1 MNNKIIGIRLKEK
14 REELGLIQSQVA
26 EMTGI
31 KKNTISNYE
40 NSISE
45 PSINNIIKLMLAL
58 ECDANFL
65 FGIEDNTDSKTYSI
79 NSKEI
84 SKSKSA
90 ADLMNNIESNA
101 KAMNIKGLQ
110 RLSDYSD
117 DLIGNPAYIS
127 KPAEPDNLIEFV
139 DAADAARLSS
149 KHNLI
154 IPFFENAVSA
164 GVGEEF
170 ITDAEQFIRIPQT
183 YKKLHADYAVRIS
196 GNSMEPDYK
205 NDDILLVRYQQ
216 QLEPGE
222 LGIFIVG
229 NKMYFKKLGTGRL
242 ISLNTEYDDLIIN
255 ADFTPV
261 VQGKVISKIENNA

>member
-1 MNNKIIGIRLKEK
+1 MYNLPTVIDRINAECEKNGISVNQMLIASTAGKSLVDNMK
-14 REELGLIQSQVA
+14 RGRNPSIDKLYLVASYLNTTSDYLLGLTDEPTQNEPEVSS
-26 EMTGI
+26 
-31 KKNTISNYE
+31 KNLHGNESV
-40 NSISE
+40 
-45 PSINNIIKLMLAL
+45 
-58 ECDANFL
+58 
-65 FGIEDNTDSKTYSI
+65 
-79 NSKEI
+79 
-84 SKSKSA
+84 
-90 ADLMNNIESNA
+90 ADLMNNIENNA
-101 KAMNIKGLQ
+101 KVMNIKGLQ

-117 DLIGNPAYIS
+117 DLIINPAYIS
-127 KPAEPDNLIEFV
+127 KLTEPDNLIEFV

-164 GVGEEF
+164 GIGEEF
-170 ITDAEQFIRIPQT
+170 ITDAEHFIRIPQT

-242 ISLNTEYDDLIIN
+242 ISLNAEYDDLIIN

>member
-1 MNNKIIGIRLKEK
+1 MHLSQVLNKLMSEHDNLSAYKLSKETGISDRLIGYWKNGDKLPSAENIVVLATYFGITTDYL
-14 REELGLIQSQVA
+14 LGLTDEPTQKVPQD
-26 EMTGI
+26 
-31 KKNTISNYE
+31 TIE
-40 NSISE
+40 HQPAI
-45 PSINNIIKLMLAL
+45 
-58 ECDANFL
+58 
-65 FGIEDNTDSKTYSI
+65 
-79 NSKEI
+79 
-84 SKSKSA
+84 KSA
-90 ADLMNNIESNA
+90 VDLMNNIENNA
-101 KAMNIKGLQ
+101 NNMNIKGLQ

-117 DLIGNPAYIS
+117 DLIVNPAYIS
-127 KPAEPDNLIEFV
+127 KHPEADNLIEFV

-222 LGIFIVG
+222 LGIFIVD
-229 NKMYFKKLGTGRL
+229 NKMYFKKLGDGRL
-242 ISLNTEYDDLIIN
+242 ISLNPEYEDLIISSVFN
-255 ADFTPV
+255 PRI
-261 VQGKVISKIENNA
+261 QGKVISKLEA